1 MEGGNAMSNGEGCY
15 FYGVLAAK
23 GRREFGPIG
32 IGGRGDVVY
41 TLPYQDIAAIIS
53 HSPIVKYPVTRENTL
68 AHAKVLDTAVEEG
81 AVLPARF
88 CTIGE
93 NEELVI
99 EKVLNPRYQEFVD
112 LLKRMEGK
120 VELRVRARWPNLDA
134 IFAEVVEEN
143 EDIKSL
149 KETLQTEKD
158 AQRKRAGMIKVGEMI
173 QSALEEKKREEAEEL
188 LEALKPLSLEWREN
202 QVYGDM
208 NLINAAFLALR
219 EKEADFDK
227 KISDLDSTYGKRKQ
241 LKYTRSLV
249 PYNFVEIVIH
259 W

>member
-1 MEGGNAMSNGEGCY
+1 MSNGDGCY
-15 FYGVLAAK
+15 FYGILESK
-23 GRREFGPIG
+23 DRREFGPIG

-53 HSPIVKYPVTRENTL
+53 SSPIVKYPVTRENTI

-81 AVLPARF
+81 TVLPARF

-93 NEELVI
+93 NEKLIV
-99 EKVLNPRYQEFVD
+99 EKVLQPRYQEFVD
-112 LLKRMEGK
+112 LLRKMEGK

-143 EDIKSL
+143 KDIKSL
-149 KETLQTEKD
+149 KEALLNEKD
-158 AQRKRAGMIKVGEMI
+158 AQKKRAGMIKVGEML
-173 QSALEEKKREEAEEL
+173 QSALEEKKKAEAEEL
-188 LEALKPLSLEWREN
+188 LETLKPLSLEWREN

-208 NLINAAFLALR
+208 NLINAAFLLPK

-227 KISDLDSTYGKRKQ
+227 VISDLQEKYGDRKQ
-241 LKYTRSLV
+241 LKYTKSLV